1 MLYGFEEIV
10 VASVPPALPLISLSV
25 LDQKRACY
33 SLDCDMAWAAPFMA
47 HGVAPTPQ
55 PPPAHAFASA
65 YEHAMAM
72 REYEVWKFGC
82 YCELNYCG
90 TAKQLKSSY

>member
-1 MLYGFEEIV
+1 
-10 VASVPPALPLISLSV
+10 
-25 LDQKRACY
+25 
-33 SLDCDMAWAAPFMA
+33 MA

-82 YCELNYCG
+82 YCELNYWEQQSKV
-90 TAKQLKSSY
+90 TRSY